1 MSEKTATKRKPKS
14 SQIPFALVLLVG
26 LIFFGN
32 YLFTKSPNLV
42 IALILGLAF
51 GYILQRSRFCFTAGF
66 RDPWLTGSTSI
77 TRAVI
82 LAIALATIGF
92 FFIKYKAFLA
102 GAEVIPG
109 NAHFV
114 NPIGI
119 SLLVGGV
126 MFGIGM
132 VIAGGC
138 ASGTLM
144 RVGEGFQMQIISLI
158 FFVLGSLW
166 GVHDLP
172 FWNSLSKDAPRIFL
186 PDYFGWFG
194 ALAVQFALLGAAY
207 FVAIWWQKKKMGS
220 IE

>member
-1 MSEKTATKRKPKS
+1 MSEKTTTKRKPKT
-14 SQIPFALVLLVG
+14 SQIPYALVLIVALV
-26 LIFFGN
+26 LFGN

-42 IALILGLAF
+42 VALFLGLSF
-51 GYILQRSRFCFTAGF
+51 GYILQRSRFCFTAAF

-92 FFIKYKAFLA
+92 TLIKYKAFLA
-102 GAEVIPG
+102 GAEAIPG

-114 NPIGI
+114 NPIGLP
-119 SLLVGGV
+119 LLIGGV
-126 MFGIGM
+126 IFGIGM

-158 FFVLGSLW
+158 FFVIGSLW

-172 FWNSLSKDAPRIFL
+172 FWNTFNENAPRIFM
-186 PDYFGWFG
+186 PDVFGWAG
-194 ALAVQFALLGAAY
+194 ALLVQGLLLTGAY
-207 FVAIWWQKKKMGS
+207 FLAIYWQKKKMGS